1 MSKYLNFLVSNIE
14 IIIYNCI
21 FRIFKIS
28 TKVGYLN
35 IKWNILHLL
44 NGIQLI
50 NGKNANGN
58 IDI

>member
-1 MSKYLNFLVSNIE
+1 MSKYLNFLVSNIV
-14 IIIYNCI
+14 IIICDCI